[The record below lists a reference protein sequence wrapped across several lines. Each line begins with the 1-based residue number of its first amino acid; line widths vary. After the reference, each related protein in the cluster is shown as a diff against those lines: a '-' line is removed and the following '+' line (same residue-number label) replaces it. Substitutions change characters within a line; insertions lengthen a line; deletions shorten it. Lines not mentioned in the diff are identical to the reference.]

1 MLSKL
6 LSNPYIKGFLIGFSS
21 FIIVESTLCYIRN
34 GMNKKRMIPEY
45 KVNSTPSEYSIPPPP
60 LYK

>member
-6 LSNPYIKGFLIGFSS
+6 LSKPYRNGFLIGFSS
-21 FIIVESTLCYIRN
+21 VIIVKSTLCYIRN

-45 KVNSTPSEYSIPPPP
+45 KVNSTPYEYSIPPPP